1 MTDDISELPPPN
13 CPALPVELWGK
24 VFTHLD
30 DFTVWMRCRNVSKMW
45 RAEAESEFARTRLL
59 HLYFKREFCLD
70 SENDCVIDSVLK
82 GRPYMGW
89 CKTVRMTNVP
99 TKSERVSFDV
109 RFKYRLYDAEEDRD
123 VDIDDDDDKGT
134 YVEPWVPELTE
145 SIRKQLTDFDHLD
158 EERDPTNVF
167 IGDYANDI
175 DILGL
180 EIDFDNHRISFLWT
194 SFLSAFFQDEDYVRR
209 QRKALGFC
217 HAEYPL
223 LVQLRDI
230 RALPGKDIFKRW
242 FVGEDSPA
250 TELDTELYKQAFA
263 IRIGKTDHGSY
274 GDSHVL
280 CMLDYWSKRL
290 QRARRRY
297 LRIHISQFMGSWNK
311 KM

>member
-1 MTDDISELPPPN
+1 MTDDISELPPPK

-45 RAEAESEFARTRLL
+45 RAEAESEFARTRLSQ
-59 HLYFKREFCLD
+59 LYFKREFCLD
-70 SENDCVIDSVLK
+70 SENDCV
-82 GRPYMGW
+82 
-89 CKTVRMTNVP
+89 
-99 TKSERVSFDV
+99 
-109 RFKYRLYDAEEDRD
+109 
-123 VDIDDDDDKGT
+123 IDDDDDKGT

-158 EERDPTNVF
+158 EECDPTNLF
-167 IGDYANDI
+167 IGDYVNDI

-194 SFLSAFFQDEDYVRR
+194 SFLSAFFQDEDYVLR

-223 LVQLRDI
+223 LVQSRDI

-263 IRIGKTDHGSY
+263 IRIGKTDYGSY
-274 GDSHVL
+274 DDSHIL
-280 CMLDYWSKRL
+280 HMLDYWSKRL

-297 LRIHISQFMGSWNK
+297 LCINRAQLIGGWNK
-311 KM
+311 KMYSRIYYG